1 MEHAIKN
8 FENHSSIV
16 AIKNNRNPN
25 KQFSFKPVTKEMVA
39 KEISNLKRGKA
50 VCNSDIPTKI
60 IKHVKDL
67 FATFIYNKYN
77 KSLLDGTFLE
87 DLKTTE
93 VVPVYK
99 KKKRTD
105 KNNYRPVSI
114 LSNISKIYERS
125 FYNQMY
131 DYFDSIFSK
140 YQCGFRKGHSPQHCL
155 LYMIEKIKQARDNNN
170 VFAAVLTDLSKAF
183 DCINHELLIAKLN
196 AYGFDSPSLKFI
208 SAYLNFRKQK
218 TKVGSTFSDYLNI
231 LFGVP
236 QGSIAGPLFFNVYT
250 CDMFFQIDTS
260 EFSSYADDNTPFA
273 SAQNHEKLIKSLQST
288 LNGVFEWYQENYF
301 KANADKCHLFLSP
314 FSNKEMTI
322 ANYKIASSNSEELL
336 GVVIDSEVT
345 FVKHIENLCRKTN
358 QKLHALAR
366 VASFMT
372 LEKRRLVMKTFVF
385 SQFNYYLLVWI
396 CHSRQL
402 NHKLNRLLE
411 RVLRIVCNDK
421 C

>member
-1 MEHAIKN
+1 M
-8 FENHSSIV
+8 
-16 AIKNNRNPN
+16 
-25 KQFSFKPVTKEMVA
+25 
-39 KEISNLKRGKA
+39 
-50 VCNSDIPTKI
+50 
-60 IKHVKDL
+60 
-67 FATFIYNKYN
+67 
-77 KSLLDGTFLE
+77 LDGTFPE
-87 DLKTTE
+87 DLKTAKF
-93 VVPVYK
+93 VPVYK
-99 KKKRTD
+99 KKKSTD

-155 LYMIEKIKQARDNNN
+155 LYMTEKIKQARDNNN

-231 LFGVP
+231 LLGVP
-236 QGSIAGPLFFNVYT
+236 QGSIAGPLFLNVYT

-260 EFSSYADDNTPFA
+260 EFFSYADYNTPFT
-273 SAQNHEKLIKSLQST
+273 STQNQEKLIKTLQST

-336 GVVIDSEVT
+336 RVVIDSEVT
-345 FVKHIENLCRKTN
+345 FAKHIENLG
-358 QKLHALAR
+358 KLIKNSMHW
-366 VASFMT
+366 
-372 LEKRRLVMKTFVF
+372 
-385 SQFNYYLLVWI
+385 Q
-396 CHSRQL
+396 
-402 NHKLNRLLE
+402 
-411 RVLRIVCNDK
+411 
-421 C
+421 